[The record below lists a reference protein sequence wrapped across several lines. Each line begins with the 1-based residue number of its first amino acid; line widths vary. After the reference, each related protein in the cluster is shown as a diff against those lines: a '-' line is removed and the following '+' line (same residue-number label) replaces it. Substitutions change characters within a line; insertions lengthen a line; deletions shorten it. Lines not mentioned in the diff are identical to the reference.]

1 MSGKHTSNGE
11 SKMPEEAKKPFK
23 STVETAVGFTELRG
37 HLQRIED
44 MIRSV
49 KDKQDEMSEDITKI
63 KEAIYNP
70 DQGIYSRLKDV
81 EQKVKD
87 HDKIVILEQQV
98 KDLQEWKA
106 GIVKLAW
113 AAITGI
119 LGSIGLAIWNIIKH
133 S

>member
-1 MSGKHTSNGE
+1 
-11 SKMPEEAKKPFK
+11 MPEEAKKPFK

-87 HDKIVILEQQV
+87 
-98 KDLQEWKA
+98 LQEWKA

>member
-1 MSGKHTSNGE
+1 
-11 SKMPEEAKKPFK
+11 MPEEAKKPFK

-87 HDKIVILEQQV
+87 HDKIVVLEQQV